1 MGRNFNMCVCYLA
14 CPSRGALGGL
24 TSVPWRLPPSTR
36 PNLYA
41 DTAMFHVDPLLDNPD
56 FRDRV
61 LRDLEY
67 GRQVSGTPL
76 VVAQLAGN
84 VPERVVDA
92 GKIVARYVDA
102 LGEISL
108 AEGTSPFGAYAD
120 TILV

>member
-1 MGRNFNMCVCYLA
+1 
-14 CPSRGALGGL
+14 
-24 TSVPWRLPPSTR
+24 
-36 PNLYA
+36 
-41 DTAMFHVDPLLDNPD
+41 MFHVDPLLDNPD